1 MKEEIMLGIGTGG
14 ALMTEFLFGGFT
26 MEVKYLL
33 ALMAMDILFG
43 MAGAMLG
50 KSGKSVHGGLSS
62 YAMWKGIVK
71 KLETLGI
78 CAVAHFLDQ
87 ILGLNYVMNACMYA
101 FMSQEVLSML
111 ETYTVTAGNPPEI
124 LKKVIDIAWKKG
136 DIQL

>member
-1 MKEEIMLGIGTGG
+1 MKEKLMLGIGTGG
-14 ALMTEFLFGGFT
+14 ALLTEFLFGGFT

-43 MAGAMLG
+43 MTGAMLG

-78 CAVAHFLDQ
+78 CALAHFLDQ
-87 ILGLNYVMNACMYA
+87 FLGLNYIMNACMYS
-101 FMSQEVLSML
+101 FMAQEALSML

-124 LKKVIDIAWKKG
+124 LKKVIDMAWKKG
-136 DIQL
+136 DIEL